1 MMLKVEHTLTA
12 CPVKTAV
19 IPACLS
25 DLIDLWERIVCSSSA
40 CFLML
45 NEVTT
50 VPPDVE
56 KNEISFKNLHPL
68 LHLCKKD

>member
-1 MMLKVEHTLTA
+1 MVLRVEHTLNA

-25 DLIDLWERIVCSSSA
+25 DLIDLLERIVCSSSTF
-40 CFLML
+40 FLML

-50 VPPDVE
+50 VQFRQI
-56 KNEISFKNLHPL
+56 KRRMR
-68 LHLCKKD
+68 